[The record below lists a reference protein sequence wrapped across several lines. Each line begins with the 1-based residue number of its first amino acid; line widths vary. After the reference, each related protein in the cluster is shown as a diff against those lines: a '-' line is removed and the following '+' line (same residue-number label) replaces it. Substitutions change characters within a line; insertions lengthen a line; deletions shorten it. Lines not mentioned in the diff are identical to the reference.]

1 MGKIIDF
8 IAEETEG
15 KPFASYKYSYDLD
28 AQPRVNYGDDAGLI
42 NLKEYA
48 ESVKDPNFRDMTF
61 LAQEYLKRPPL
72 FHYFLDGSRM
82 VYKVDDIQYGKK
94 VFPVVAGQISVA
106 CCERVMQ
113 EDGKSFKSFGH
124 VEEDAY
130 SVIALPVTANAKGED
145 SRIFFRSL
153 CEKVNSIPDAIRTDM
168 QLRKVLP
175 YLTNTN
181 GTETL
186 ENAAIARVQD
196 EMVDCEKAVVARL
209 VARKLLTPSAYLIKD
224 GSLQYKTMKTGD
236 YGEMKKIRSN
246 YQRVVGVSKMF
257 NPNLMRDNKD
267 QSIAASIAN
276 LPLFHRTPAFMWQ
289 PDPSLCEASFA
300 IWYVRIREREHTVN
314 PYSGVLKIEKMLMT
328 GHEAEFGLN
337 TDEIDMITANII
349 NERNPVCYGND
360 ARWANHLYPIY
371 MAERYCKSKFKSEY
385 YFLNLF

>member
-1 MGKIIDF
+1 MGKIIDC
-8 IAEETEG
+8 IAEATEG
-15 KPFASYKYSYDLD
+15 KSFASYKYSYDLD
-28 AQPRVNYGDDAGLI
+28 AQPRINYGDEDGLV

-48 ESVKDPNFRDMTF
+48 ENVTDPKFRDMTF
-61 LAQEYLKRPPL
+61 LAQEFMKRPPL

-94 VFPVVAGQISVA
+94 VFPIVAGQISVA
-106 CCERVMQ
+106 CCERKMQ
-113 EDGKSFKSFGH
+113 DDGISFSSFGH

-130 SVIALPVTANAKGED
+130 SVIALPVTANASGVD
-145 SRIFFRSL
+145 NHVFFLNLRDKIN
-153 CEKVNSIPDAIRTDM
+153 EHPDAVRSHM
-168 QLRKVLP
+168 QLRKVLS
-175 YLTNTN
+175 YLTNVK
-181 GTETL
+181 GQDTL
-186 ENAAIARVQD
+186 ENTAIARVQD

-209 VARKLLTPSAYLIKD
+209 VARKLLTPSDYLIKD

-267 QSIAASIAN
+267 QSIAAAIAN

-289 PDPSLCEASFA
+289 PDPSLCEATFA
-300 IWYVRIREREHTVN
+300 IWYVRIREREHTAN
-314 PYSGVLKIEKMLMT
+314 PYAGILKIEKMLMT

-360 ARWANHLYPIY
+360 ARWANHLYPVY